1 MWAIPVVSLCH
12 RFTFGSLFSYQNLR
26 NFPCPTLCRDTGLH
40 PQINPD
46 TKLNCSTAVTKG
58 SWDRLSNPATGRCK
72 WKPTSPRKWCSDLS
86 WVLYALVF
94 SSGATLHAQT
104 QDKVLEQ
111 AASTSSRVKKVR
123 QLGCKANKWKE
134 CGLCCASHSLLA
146 SEVKKQSVSWREASC
161 LAMWADNR
169 RLWNSRR
176 PWWRG
181 GGEGGKKEVVIF
193 VVRQCSMAA
202 LKDGSYRKSFIIC
215 RKCLLSTGI
224 ERRNGSSCWPQPI
237 SYIIICLQDL
247 LARLSC
253 FSSIKCNGIPRA
265 FTCSVFHHRRRGCG
279 QMSCNIFRVFCITC
293 TDACSYSSPAAGL

>member
-111 AASTSSRVKKVR
+111 AASASSRVKKVR

-134 CGLCCASHSLLA
+134 CGSAVLPTPCWLLKWKNSLGAGGKPPAWQCGLITEGYETHADLDGEVGVKEEKKKWLYSLWDNAPWLLWKMAATESHS
-146 SEVKKQSVSWREASC
+146 
-161 LAMWADNR
+161 
-169 RLWNSRR
+169 
-176 PWWRG
+176 
-181 GGEGGKKEVVIF
+181 
-193 VVRQCSMAA
+193 
-202 LKDGSYRKSFIIC
+202 
-215 RKCLLSTGI
+215 
-224 ERRNGSSCWPQPI
+224 
-237 SYIIICLQDL
+237 
-247 LARLSC
+247 
-253 FSSIKCNGIPRA
+253 
-265 FTCSVFHHRRRGCG
+265 
-279 QMSCNIFRVFCITC
+279 
-293 TDACSYSSPAAGL
+293 